1 MDYCKCS
8 SITKFIVVTYFFN
21 RSVYKME
28 SEKRI
33 CELAKE
39 LTELLKSKFEK
50 VSFKSDFT
58 VDDNLLS
65 SKQYMQQD
73 LKKLKETIE
82 RFI

>member
-1 MDYCKCS
+1 
-8 SITKFIVVTYFFN
+8 
-21 RSVYKME
+21 ME